1 MLEIA
6 LKMILCLLI
15 AALIGAIIGYILGRI
30 SKCDGNE
37 ERDNDADKPAD
48 NQTAHMLSLASQDME
63 VEKVDDEQE
72 TMHKIIDE
80 ENSTVEVESDSGLDL
95 GIDED
100 KPLFLTSPRDGKAD
114 DLKEISGIGLKIEE
128 VLNGLGIYHFDQ
140 ISSWN
145 EENLLWIDDNLLVFK
160 GRAKRENWV
169 GQAKILVAGG
179 QTDFSK
185 RVKNG
190 DIDRY

>member
-1 MLEIA
+1 MIEIA

-15 AALIGAIIGYILGRI
+15 AALIGAIIGYILGRL

-37 ERDNDADKPAD
+37 DKEEEVEIDAHAV
-48 NQTAHMLSLASQDME
+48 HMLSLASQDME
-63 VEKVDDEQE
+63 VEKIDDEQE
-72 TMHKIIDE
+72 TMHKIIDD
-80 ENSTVEVESDSGLDL
+80 ENGITSDETNLDL

-100 KPLFLTSPRDGKAD
+100 KPLFLDAPRDGKAD

-140 ISSWN
+140 ISNWN
-145 EENLLWIDDNLLVFK
+145 EENLKWIDEHLLVFK

-169 GQAKILVAGG
+169 EQAKVLVAGG

-190 DIDRY
+190 DIKRY

>member
-1 MLEIA
+1 MIEIA

-15 AALIGAIIGYILGRI
+15 AALIGAIIGYILGRL

-37 ERDNDADKPAD
+37 DKEEEVEIDAHAV
-48 NQTAHMLSLASQDME
+48 HMLSLASQDME
-63 VEKVDDEQE
+63 VEKIDDEQE
-72 TMHKIIDE
+72 TMHKIIDD
-80 ENSTVEVESDSGLDL
+80 ENGITSDETNLDL

-100 KPLFLTSPRDGKAD
+100 KPLFLDAPRDGKAD

-128 VLNGLGIYHFDQ
+128 VLNDFGIYHFDQ
-140 ISSWN
+140 ISNWN
-145 EENLLWIDDNLLVFK
+145 EENLKWIDEHLLVFK

-169 GQAKILVAGG
+169 EQAKVLVAGG

-190 DIDRY
+190 DIKRY